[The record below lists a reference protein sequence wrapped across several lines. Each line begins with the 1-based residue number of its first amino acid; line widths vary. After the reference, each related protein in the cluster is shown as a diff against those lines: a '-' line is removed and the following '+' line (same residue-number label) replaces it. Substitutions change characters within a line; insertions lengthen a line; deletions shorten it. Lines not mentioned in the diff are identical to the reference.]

1 MKKAEGAQFLQWFG
15 PILDGLRALGGSG
28 TPEEVADKIATT
40 LHIPDEQLNETLPS
54 GGSRF
59 RNQVAWAR
67 LYLAFEG
74 FLDSSRR
81 GVWSLTEKGR
91 ASTLSV
97 TDAKAIFQKWV
108 KIHSDERKVRGE
120 KEEPVE
126 EQGIEGPEAPS
137 SNFRERLLDLLRA
150 LPAEGFERLSQR
162 LLRESG
168 FSQVTVTGR
177 SGDGGIDGNGALQI
191 NPLVSFRV
199 LFQCKKYSGAVV
211 PSQVRDFR
219 GAMTGRANK
228 GIIITT
234 GTFTA
239 EARREAARDG
249 APPIELI
256 DFDKLIDMFQ
266 NLELGVSPVTT
277 YEVNERFFEEF
288 GWSVAANQAIE
299 PTVATRKKT
308 KPIQG

>member
-1 MKKAEGAQFLQWFG
+1 MKKSRGAQFLQWYG
-15 PILDGLRALGGSG
+15 PILDALRALGGSG
-28 TPEEVADKIATT
+28 TPDEVVDKIAST
-40 LHIPDEQLNETLPS
+40 LNLPDAQLNETLPS

-59 RNQVAWAR
+59 KNQVAFAR

-74 FLDSSRR
+74 LLHSSRR

-91 ASTLSV
+91 MTSLSV
-97 TDAKAIFQKWV
+97 ANANAIFQKWV
-108 KIHSDERKVRGE
+108 KIHSAKRKARRELE
-120 KEEPVE
+120 KPSE
-126 EQGIEGPEAPS
+126 EQGIEGTEIPS
-137 SNFRERLLDLLRA
+137 LSYRARVLDVLRS

-177 SGDGGIDGNGALQI
+177 SGDGGIDGNGTLQL

-199 LFQCKKYSGAVV
+199 LFQCKKYSGSVV

-219 GAMTGRANK
+219 GAMTGRADK

-239 EARREAARDG
+239 EARREAIRDG

-256 DFDKLIDMFQ
+256 DGEKLVDMFQ
-266 NLELGVSPVTT
+266 KLELGLRPVTA
-277 YEVNERFFEEF
+277 YEIDEKFFEEY
-288 GWSVAANQAIE
+288 GWEGEAN
-299 PTVATRKKT
+299 K
-308 KPIQG
+308 

>member
-15 PILDGLRALGGSG
+15 PILDALRALGGSG

-40 LHIPDEQLNETLPS
+40 LNLPDEQLNATLPS
-54 GGSRF
+54 GGSRY
-59 RNQVAWAR
+59 RNQVAFAR
-67 LYLAFEG
+67 LYLAFESL
-74 FLDSSRR
+74 LDSSRR

-91 ASTLSV
+91 ATTLSV
-97 TDAKAIFQKWV
+97 PDAKAIFQKWV
-108 KIHSDERKVRGE
+108 KIHSDRRKERKE
-120 KEEPVE
+120 KEQPVE
-126 EQGIEGPEAPS
+126 EQGIEGTEVPS
-137 SNFRERLLDLLRA
+137 RDYRERLLELLRG

-177 SGDGGIDGNGALQI
+177 SGDGGIDGNGTLQI

-199 LFQCKKYSGAVV
+199 LFQCKKYSGSVG

-219 GAMTGRANK
+219 GAMTGRADK

-234 GTFTA
+234 GSFTA

-256 DFDKLIDMFQ
+256 DGDKLIDMFQ
-266 NLELGVSPVTT
+266 NLELGVSPVKT
-277 YEVNERFFEEF
+277 YEVNEKFFEEF
-288 GWSVAANQAIE
+288 GWH
-299 PTVATRKKT
+299 
-308 KPIQG
+308 